1 MLHQR
6 ALPPNDKV
14 LFRILK
20 NKSPN
25 GRSICEKLNNN
36 VKNIVVLSEDE
47 LCELWQHMKGIL
59 LEAQKLCTQASKGD
73 RYVKECNLMV
83 KLIRTITAIAG
94 ETIVQRIFIPNVL
107 LQNVML
113 LHSIVLPNINDK
125 QAKNEISYLLE
136 NWWKLEMTWREKVI
150 QNAVKYLIE
159 GCKSSV
165 QYVKRL
171 YEIRSS
177 IALLKCTED
186 VQQLL
191 KLVRE
196 KTVMSLDEGRMLIL
210 HLFKLGEPYI
220 LGIYNNVKVVLQN
233 VEDSHIAAYANLY
246 VSAWSNATANVKKYI
261 VENCLQN
268 IILHCFRA
276 NRDST
281 GRERLGK
288 NLLSFLAAI
297 HENKNQ
303 AARSM
308 IHNQCKILLWKHLKA
323 PGSYIRCNAVE
334 ILFMTSSV
342 QYTCGIKDRNT
353 FYLKK
358 FYKTVTDLLHDSDSQ
373 VCNVTMIGL
382 LRLLE
387 KHWNYIPN
395 NIIRHWLSILL
406 HYTETASSA
415 EIRANVFIGL
425 KKILIKERS
434 HRILKDFLPNF
445 AKSIYDEDQ
454 TVLEALIKLL
464 WHAQNQLGIPFWD
477 IVPLT
482 YVLDRLQSTQDT
494 FLLQEL
500 IKLVWQRISLNG
512 SDNDQMREEIVYI
525 GINNIQA
532 IRRFCLHS
540 KSVIDWNVSAQLIE
554 SILSTIKDELAC
566 MSLTNISKKNYNKRI
581 KFSNKEDM
589 EKTEN
594 ANNWEHENLDSYRDI
609 QICIDVI
616 AMLLVANRRNI
627 DDDNYNEEELK
638 IIQLIANILP
648 EFSSH
653 FRETPVND
661 SVIFLFS
668 LIPTKY
674 FINNIEVIETLAQQ
688 LCSPDTSDNVLLS
701 VLHVL
706 MKWNKG
712 QTILFALTNL
722 FTESLSINTQNNQD
736 SCNIAT
742 SVNINEKGLELSL
755 RILKHLLHIEYQ
767 SVLMNKYHQDVLKF
781 WETLHAW
788 RTFIEKGINKECNM
802 NNLISKDLV
811 VKFFKEYISL
821 VFLLHKKDVF
831 DASDHFAEILLWVKK
846 TIVPHIPHVNIDTE
860 SRQICTDLI
869 KCTLDTSN
877 LLIKEY
883 NCTPKLCCDIVL
895 LYCSCLSPTGGVV
908 FLNYAFDAIL
918 KLLDFS
924 KMAFENHERN
934 LLDIIVPNF
943 VCVTMVTLTRYN
955 QDILAKHTNNLKVM
969 HELTKKYFFTIKNTF
984 NDQKMCLPYVTIM
997 FNTAI
1002 SSVSTEMTCVL
1013 QNTFI
1018 KEEDILITSFPYLAT
1033 KILKIILNTKKYQTL
1048 SVQVLT
1054 KTIASYTKI
1063 DTLSAL
1069 VIIHKMLKSSNK
1081 TLVNRLKNTTLAFKV
1096 HSQEQ
1101 SYDTPFDKS
1110 IQNAITIAIDAILQK

>member
-125 QAKNEISYLLE
+125 Q
-136 NWWKLEMTWREKVI
+136 
-150 QNAVKYLIE
+150 
-159 GCKSSV
+159 

-767 SVLMNKYHQDVLKF
+767 S
-781 WETLHAW
+781 
-788 RTFIEKGINKECNM
+788 
-802 NNLISKDLV
+802 
-811 VKFFKEYISL
+811 
-821 VFLLHKKDVF
+821 DVF

-943 VCVTMVTLTRYN
+943 VCVTM
-955 QDILAKHTNNLKVM
+955 
-969 HELTKKYFFTIKNTF
+969 
-984 NDQKMCLPYVTIM
+984 
-997 FNTAI
+997 
-1002 SSVSTEMTCVL
+1002 
-1013 QNTFI
+1013 
-1018 KEEDILITSFPYLAT
+1018 
-1033 KILKIILNTKKYQTL
+1033 
-1048 SVQVLT
+1048 
-1054 KTIASYTKI
+1054 I